1 MLTVSWKITEQVTI
15 VLLIDLSMV
24 IVLMRNQY
32 VSMSLKETVH

>member
-1 MLTVSWKITEQVTI
+1 MLTVSLKITEQVTI